1 MADPPGLTLKHLIYV
16 KRKHV
21 YMLHKKYKASETPA
35 YYDRFSECRKRLKLM
50 IEEKMETN
58 LNDDE
63 NDPALISKKFWT
75 HLKSTNK
82 STRIPESMYYNSR

>member
-1 MADPPGLTLKHLIYV
+1 MADPPGLTMKHLIYV

-21 YMLHKKYKASETPA
+21 YIKSTRHLKPTN
-35 YYDRFSECRKRLKLM
+35 YDRFSECIKRLKLM

-63 NDPALISKKFWT
+63 NDPAYV
-75 HLKSTNK
+75 NK
-82 STRIPESMYYNSR
+82 